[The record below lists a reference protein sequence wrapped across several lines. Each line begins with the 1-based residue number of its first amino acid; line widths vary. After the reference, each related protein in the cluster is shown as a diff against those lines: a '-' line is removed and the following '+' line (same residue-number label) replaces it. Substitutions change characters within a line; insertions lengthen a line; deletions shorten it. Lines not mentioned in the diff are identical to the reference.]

1 MSQDKMV
8 FNGINGAT
16 GGYLLPPLSTDEL
29 ADLARGRPLQLDAD
43 ELDGLGKHARRSK
56 RHGFRVAEG
65 VDPRKIEEAGWA
77 VVFPRLRGRGTVR
90 GEDAAAHEKRMAA
103 IREALAPLI
112 AHRRAQASR
121 IKAGRFKE
129 LTYSISVPGGA
140 ATLEEAG
147 RLRTESKAR
156 FFGRQEP
163 PVDGNAAVDPDAFP
177 YYVMLVG
184 SPEEIPY
191 RFQYQLDV
199 QYAVGRLH
207 FDTVEEYAHYA
218 QSVVLAETSG
228 LSLGRRMAL
237 WGPRTRG
244 DAATELS
251 SEHLLTPLSTW
262 LGGELFADPKFVG
275 EHGTWTLD
283 GADIGVGSKAKLGEL
298 LGGARTPALLLTA
311 SHGLCYPLDHGWH
324 RSHTGALLC
333 QDWTLGDVPREDD
346 LFAASDLASDAHV
359 AGMVAFHFACYGAG
373 LPGRDSFEIY
383 EKGVTSRSDGAGGSA
398 GSKRLTGQ
406 PFVSRL
412 PQRLL
417 SHPKGGALAVIGHV
431 DRAWGS
437 SFFMQGRRSD
447 AAQLSVFRSTLQRL
461 LQGYPVGCAM
471 DYFNERYAA
480 TTSDL
485 ANAISQY
492 QEDGFSDEYEDPA
505 WMADQW
511 LTSNDAR
518 NYAVIGDPA
527 VRVCAGDEGRPSQ
540 LDLSQV
546 PEIVAAPAEAAADEA
561 ADPTA
566 EAEPETDD
574 AGGGANPDFGLG
586 DLFRRKKDDDD
597 EDEAEASGAGEKLA
611 EKAEGFFERISRT
624 LADLAKD
631 VTSVEVHTYT
641 AERVADAARA
651 DKSKEQSIDDVA
663 QLRAWTRIELD
674 GDIKACLPTVNG
686 KIDTALWKA
695 HRELVQEAQAHRAR
709 MFETLFNAVSG
720 LIGKPG
726 KS

>member
-56 RHGFRVAEG
+56 KASFRVAEG
-65 VDPRKIEEAGWA
+65 VDPRKIEDAGWA
-77 VVFPRLRGRGTVR
+77 VIFPRLRGRGTIR
-90 GEDAAAHEKRMAA
+90 GEDASAHEKRMAG

-112 AHRRAQASR
+112 EHRRAQASR
-121 IKAGRFKE
+121 IKAQRFKE
-129 LTYSISVPGGA
+129 LTYNISLPRGA

-147 RLRTESKAR
+147 RLRSETKSK
-156 FFGRQEP
+156 FFDRQEP
-163 PVDGNAAVDPDAFP
+163 PVDGNAAVDPDKFP
-177 YYVMLVG
+177 YYVLLVG

-207 FDTVEEYAHYA
+207 FDTVEEYAAYA
-218 QSVVLAETSG
+218 SSVVLAETSG

-237 WGPRTRG
+237 WGPCTRG

-251 SEHLLTPLSTW
+251 SAHLLTPLSNW
-262 LGGELFADPKFVG
+262 LTGELFGDASFV
-275 EHGTWTLD
+275 EKHGQWSLD
-283 GADIGVGSKAKLGEL
+283 AGDIGVGTKAKLGEL
-298 LGGARTPALLLTA
+298 VGGARTPALLLTA
-311 SHGLCYPLDHGWH
+311 SHGLCYPMDHRWH

-333 QDWTLGDVPREDD
+333 QDWTFGDVPREDD
-346 LFAASDLASDAHV
+346 LFAASDVASDAQL
-359 AGMVAFHFACYGAG
+359 AGLVAFHFACYGAG

-383 EKGVTSRSDGAGGSA
+383 EKGVTSKSDGAGGSA
-398 GSKRLTGQ
+398 GSKMLTGQ
-406 PFVSRL
+406 PFISRL

-437 SFFMQGRRSD
+437 SFYKSGRRSD
-447 AAQLSVFRSTLQRL
+447 AAQLSVFRSTLQSL

-492 QEDGFSDEYEDPA
+492 QEDGFSDEYEDPT

-527 VRVCAGDEGRPSQ
+527 VRICAGDEGGPST
-540 LDLSQV
+540 LDLSRI
-546 PEIVAAPAEAAADEA
+546 PEIMAAQSAPAAPPAQSDDGADGL
-561 ADPTA
+561 
-566 EAEPETDD
+566 DD
-574 AGGGANPDFGLG
+574 APSVRAQQTDFGLFSRFS
-586 DLFRRKKDDDD
+586 DKQDD
-597 EDEAEASGAGEKLA
+597 EDGEAPAATEQT
-611 EKAEGFFERISRT
+611 EGFLDRLTRT
-624 LADLAKD
+624 LTELASD
-631 VTSVEVHTYT
+631 MTSVEVHTYT
-641 AERVADAARA
+641 AERVADAAKAR
-651 DKSKEQSIDDVA
+651 QNIDDVA
-663 QLRAWTRIELD
+663 ELRAWTRIALD

-686 KIDTALWKA
+686 KIDAALWKA

-709 MFETLFNAVSG
+709 MFDTLFGAVSG
-720 LIGKPG
+720 LIGKPS
-726 KS
+726 KK